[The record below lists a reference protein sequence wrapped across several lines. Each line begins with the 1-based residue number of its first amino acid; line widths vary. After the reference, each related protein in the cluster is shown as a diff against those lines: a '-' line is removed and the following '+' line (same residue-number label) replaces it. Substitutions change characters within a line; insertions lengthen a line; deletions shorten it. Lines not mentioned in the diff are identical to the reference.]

1 MAPDVTVLDLGREIA
16 AELAELTD
24 LLAGLAPEQ
33 WEQPSLCARWRV
45 RQVAG
50 HLVADYDRQLTVR
63 RAAVGAARHGFSFDR
78 YLDASARAH
87 EVGRSPEQLVEAL
100 RTLDLTAGV
109 ARFVPARRRLHEHV
123 VHHQDVRRP
132 LGRPRTMPEE
142 RLRAVLDVA
151 HEPRSPGKIAKWAK
165 GSTFVAT
172 DLDWR
177 AGAGPVVEG
186 PAEALLMALSQRP
199 VALAELSGAGLDA
212 FRERLARA

>member
-24 LLAGLAPEQ
+24 LLAGLAPER
-33 WEQPSLCARWRV
+33 WEQSSLCAGWTV
-45 RQVAG
+45 RQIVG
-50 HLVADYDRQLTVR
+50 HLVADYDPRLTVR
-63 RAAVGAARHGFSFDR
+63 RAATGALRSGFSFDR

-87 EVGRSPEQLVEAL
+87 EAGRAPEQLVEAL
-100 RTLDLTAGV
+100 RTLDLTKGV

-151 HEPRSPGKIAKWAK
+151 HEPRAPGRIATWAK
-165 GSTFVAT
+165 GCTFVAT

-177 AGAGPVVEG
+177 AGRGPVVEG
-186 PAEALLMALSQRP
+186 PGEALLMALSQRP

-212 FRERLARA
+212 FRKRVERS